1 MKTYIKPSLEKIEL
15 REMESVM
22 LGLSMT
28 NADDSEVFANPFRGL
43 GGNPFGGSSFG
54 GTETMHP

>member
-1 MKTYIKPSLEKIEL
+1 MKTYEKPIIELTEL

-22 LGLSMT
+22 LGLSFA
-28 NADDSEVFANPFRGL
+28 NADDSEVFANPFRGF

-54 GTETMHP
+54 GKETMHP